1 MMKQGPRSW
10 LRLLI
15 SLCVTLTRILIQKS
29 LFGTSLVVQWLRI
42 HLAIHGTWVQSLAR
56 ELRSHMLHSSAKN
69 KKSLTCEKYN
79 GEFML

>member
-42 HLAIHGTWVQSLAR
+42 HLPVQGTWVRSLVQEDLPCR
-56 ELRSHMLHSSAKN
+56 GWVTKPVGHN
-69 KKSLTCEKYN
+69 P
-79 GEFML
+79 